1 VKLEIKCH
9 SDIDKDL
16 KNLKKCADPLGS
28 LESWE
33 RLFLVKGIKETTGI
47 DPYPG
52 FGGNNIYKAR
62 VIPLKEK
69 CGKSGGYRLIF
80 QVISEGEI
88 LLLVYYRHSAG
99 KLKKESDVVKEIK
112 SRLKE

>member
-1 VKLEIKCH
+1 MEIKCH

-33 RLFLVKGIKETTGI
+33 RLFLVKGINETPGI

-52 FGGNNIYKAR
+52 FGDKKIYKAR
-62 VIPLKEK
+62 VVPLKENR
-69 CGKSGGYRLIF
+69 GKSDGYRLVF
-80 QVISEGEI
+80 QLISNDCI
-88 LLLVYYRHSAG
+88 KLVAYYRHNAG
-99 KLKKESDVVKEIK
+99 KLKKESKVMGVVK
-112 SRLKE
+112 SRLLD